1 MLIENFDQKMIF
13 YGSGGTKIRL
23 PFNRYFATF

>member
-13 YGSGGTKIRL
+13 YGSDGTEIRL
-23 PFNRYFATF
+23 PFNRSFATF